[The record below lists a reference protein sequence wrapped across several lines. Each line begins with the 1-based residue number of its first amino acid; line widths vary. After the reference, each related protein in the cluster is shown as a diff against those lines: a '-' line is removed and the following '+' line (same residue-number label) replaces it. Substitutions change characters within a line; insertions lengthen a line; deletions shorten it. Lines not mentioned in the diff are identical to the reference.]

1 MKNARYI
8 VFGLLISMALSMS
21 ARIFVQGE
29 EIYVN
34 AKQSDAIG
42 DWSKDGAKLYLY
54 FFENTNY
61 EWVQLTKAD
70 GDIYKA
76 TFASAHTYSKV
87 IVVRGTAADWGSKWN
102 QSPDIDIPND
112 WNCIDNFNDAS
123 HRWKM
128 YTPAVG
134 KISSYSSQLTAE
146 NISVCPESAG
156 NPFSLKAKLNSTKT
170 DYDYSTIHGHG
181 WFYSTNGTTWN
192 SIDAYAGQVRDGERN
207 IDTLINLPSPIATS
221 GIYYYLYSSQPSGRR
236 LIHIRPDADKCA
248 LDCSIT
254 SFETAISAVNADNNT
269 FTLDGMVAFGE
280 PNGKLIVEC
289 QGKSVTI
296 DAPKSPQSF
305 SLTGVPAAT
314 IDGIEYTA
322 TAHFTGQSS
331 CTSSITI
338 QVPNAKQAM
347 DVIHRDTL
355 TGAILALVPQDADP
369 ANDYVWIVDGVEY
382 KKEDGQPQTF
392 TVDAFTTDGEKTY
405 IYKEFYP
412 ISGTMDDM
420 MSNGNYEAATGYGT
434 YGAVS
439 PMSDYNFWGYL
450 PETATTPMNFYKNT
464 PAGINPSGLNSNG
477 FAVVC
482 DANHFAPSYAKVQA
496 RQGNNFALFDAA
508 TGTAGGNMKAW
519 YATTAANPNLKLKKG
534 TTYVLSFWA
543 ANVNNYGEMDNAAR
557 FKFRIEY
564 NGHTWESRVLDL
576 GSAEFRNNIWHQCSQ
591 TFYADEDCDN
601 VTISVVNLNTNTLNI
616 GNDFAL
622 DDIQFHAISS
632 VSRVVKSQQQFVV
645 KAHEPKVDAF
655 TATVQPVDCDGTNY
669 TIAMHVAYQ
678 NPNGQLIIK
687 DKTTGTEYP
696 YDLPAVAY
704 DTPATLDKNI
714 VITTNEPTHEWEA
727 YFANWTT
734 AKQTAT
740 TVIPGFPAIEAKNF
754 VLSDPACADLTT
766 TLTFDLDYTYQQ
778 GTLTF
783 WVDGLAAQTATYSVA
798 NKSQQTLTG
807 LTFGGIPADGKNNH
821 VLHVSFDGA
830 HSCVETYNLPA
841 VPFSPV
847 ITSVTVTSV
856 PTTVLCPDTEYPVT
870 VKIVTPYDATGRNI
884 RLTYDDNGIN
894 DTTVVA
900 TGTTTTATLPL
911 HTIGGAAQTI
921 TAAYAA
927 TPTCTAVSANF
938 TPPTRTSCEKLDTT
952 ICEGQ
957 TVTWMG
963 QTYSGHVGLTDTITN
978 PTNVYDTLILTVN
991 ALPRITIG
999 TVSMICDDANEIRI
1013 PFTLTA
1019 GNPDTYDVTIDGNHF
1034 AGAVDGTDI
1043 VFTPTTITPGD
1054 YTATLTVSES
1064 ASECETVSGFSF
1076 TVALSGQMYSKWT
1089 DVLFINNSAGTYIA
1103 YQWYADGVLIPGETQ
1118 QRLYDPNGLS
1128 GTASAYYCRLT
1139 TTDGQ
1144 TLYTCPL
1151 TFDETPRSANNTS
1164 TTPTQIIRKYRVTP
1178 HVYII
1183 QMQMDDT
1190 IITKKI
1196 LTPYE

>member
-21 ARIFVQGE
+21 ARTFVQGE

-76 TFASAHTYSKV
+76 TFASARTYSKV

-128 YTPAVG
+128 YTPAAG

-207 IDTLINLPSPIATS
+207 IDTLITLPSPIATS

-314 IDGIEYTA
+314 TDGVEYTA

-355 TGAILALVPQDADP
+355 TGAVLALVPQDADP

-576 GSAEFRNNIWHQCSQ
+576 DSAEFRNNIWHQCSQ

-655 TATVQPVDCDGTNY
+655 TVTVQPVDCDGTNY

-727 YFANWTT
+727 YFVNWTT

-754 VLSDPACADLTT
+754 SFADPACSDLNT

-778 GTLTF
+778 GKLHYTISGLTG
-783 WVDGLAAQTATYSVA
+783 DSTRTITTD
-798 NKSQQTLTG
+798 KSLQTLSG
-807 LTFGGIPADGKNNH
+807 LTFAGIPADGTARTLR
-821 VLHVSFDGA
+821 VWFDGA
-830 HSCVETYNLPA
+830 NSCDKTYNLP
-841 VPFSPV
+841 VTPFSPV
-847 ITSVTVTSV
+847 ITSVTVTAV
-856 PTTVLCPDTEYPVT
+856 PATVLCPDTEYPIT
-870 VKIVTPYDATGRNI
+870 VEVVTPYDASGRNLS
-884 RLTYDDNGIN
+884 LTYDDNGAKDMTI
-894 DTTVVA
+894 VA
-900 TGTTTTATLPL
+900 TGTKTTATLPL
-911 HTIGGAAQTI
+911 HTIAGASQAI
-921 TAAYAA
+921 TAAYTAS
-927 TPTCTAVSANF
+927 PTCTTTSAMF
-938 TPPTRTSCEKLDTT
+938 TPPTRVSCEKLDTT

-957 TVTWMG
+957 TITWMG
-963 QTYSGHVGLTDTITN
+963 STYSGHVGQTDTIIN
-978 PTNVYDTLILTVN
+978 PTNVYDTLLLTVN

-999 TVSMICDDANEIRI
+999 TVAMTCDDANEIRI

-1019 GNPDTYDVTIDGNHF
+1019 GSPDTYDIAVDGNHF
-1034 AGAVDGTDI
+1034 AGTVDGSDL
-1043 VFTPTTITPGD
+1043 VFSPTMTPGN
-1054 YTATLTVSES
+1054 YNATVTVSDA
-1064 ASECETVSGFSF
+1064 ASGCETTVGVPF
-1076 TVALSGQMYSKWT
+1076 TIALSGQMYSKWT
-1089 DVLFINNSAGTYIA
+1089 DVLFINNGAGLYMA
-1103 YQWYADGVLIPGETQ
+1103 YQWYADGIAMPGETQ
-1118 QRLYDPNGLS
+1118 QRLYDPKGMK
-1128 GTASAYYCRLT
+1128 GTVVKYHCQLT
-1139 TTDGQ
+1139 TATGA

-1151 TFDETPRSANNTS
+1151 TFDETPRSADNTTA
-1164 TTPTQIIRKYRVTP
+1164 TTTQVIRKYRVSP

-1183 QMQMDDT
+1183 QTEVDGV
-1190 IITKKI
+1190 IETKKI